1 MIGMLLG
8 TVSFA
13 LERRMKILV
22 CFKAAPNVEML
33 LDEDWV
39 INNKLQIDTSFVRND
54 LGSHDESAL
63 EMALKLS
70 DASDDLGIPLELN
83 ALTVDGSGA
92 TPILKTL
99 SALRFAT
106 VVRIQPRENLLFQPT
121 VVASIISQYIRQ
133 HALQDVVLLGRQSD
147 IGENAKTPLLTA
159 EMLGWPCITRAIRIE
174 LADKKHLIVTHQV
187 DDGYTREKVRMPCVI
202 SVGDA
207 PCTYLRKPTLRDRLD
222 YNKKNI
228 EVLTMEDFQLP
239 AETET
244 LTGLE
249 ILHHERAGKVIE
261 GKSPAD
267 KAKVLYE
274 EHLEPLLSGKKVNR

>member
-1 MIGMLLG
+1 
-8 TVSFA
+8 
-13 LERRMKILV
+13 MKILV

-33 LDEDWV
+33 LEEDWV
-39 INNKLQIDTSFVRND
+39 INNELQVDTSFVRND
-54 LGSHDESAL
+54 LGSYEESAL

-106 VVRIQPRENLLFQPT
+106 VVRIQPRNNLLFQPT
-121 VVASIISQYIRQ
+121 AVASIISQYIRQ

-147 IGENAKTPLLTA
+147 IGENAKTPLLAA
-159 EMLGWPCITRAIRIE
+159 EMLGWPCITRATRIE
-174 LADKKHLIVTHQV
+174 PADKKHLIVTHQV
-187 DDGYTREKVRMPCVI
+187 DDGYAREKVRMPCVI

-222 YNKKNI
+222 YGKKDI

-239 AETET
+239 AETEM

-249 ILHHERAGKVIE
+249 ILHHERAGVVIE
-261 GKSPAD
+261 GKSPAE

-274 EHLEPLLSGKKVNR
+274 EHLKPVLSGKEVKR